1 MPRPEAWLQP
11 LVGSPSIYRRFT
23 RNVGAPGRAL
33 DDEAYAD
40 PRPGFEF
47 SLQPKASS
55 ATGAAV
61 AAAHGAAPGLFTTR
75 CATHGL
81 VVVTIPLYCRDTF
94 LHPACCARTAEPHG
108 DTRAGAPFFQRDD
121 GSALTRGE
129 VESLVRTAAVMV
141 GEPQDRL
148 TMHSGRAGMT
158 TLLATAGFDAAY
170 IKEYGFWSS
179 EAYESY
185 IRGTVF
191 ARCHPRP
198 YYSPDRNIPVAEVL
212 KLRGVEI
219 AREWA

>member
-1 MPRPEAWLQP
+1 LPGTAAPPAAPEP
-11 LVGSPSIYRRFT
+11 LSEALGGSSTILIFLGFFFT
-23 RNVGAPGRAL
+23 AILFLNDQVMWSRGRAVRARIHL
-33 DDEAYAD
+33 VSRKNMQVGTVAAQYGGAD
-40 PRPGFEF
+40 IEF
-47 SLQPKASS
+47 
-55 ATGAAV
+55 AAV
-61 AAAHGAAPGLFTTR
+61 EGGDRLDP
-75 CATHGL
+75 
-81 VVVTIPLYCRDTF
+81 VTWIVRVGEERVD
-94 LHPACCARTAEPHG
+94 A
-108 DTRAGAPFFQRDD
+108 RAGAPFFQRDD

-129 VESLVRTAAVMV
+129 VESLVRTAAGMV

-179 EAYESY
+179 KAYESY

-191 ARCHPRP
+191 ARRHPRP